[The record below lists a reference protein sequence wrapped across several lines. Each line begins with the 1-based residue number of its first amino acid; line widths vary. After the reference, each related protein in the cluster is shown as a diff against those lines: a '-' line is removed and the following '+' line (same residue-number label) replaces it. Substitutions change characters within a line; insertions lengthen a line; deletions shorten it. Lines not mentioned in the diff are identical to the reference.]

1 MLNDQRPL
9 YTLTVDEF
17 KELSKT
23 IAVDNSYLQ
32 KPSEPKQEAKSD
44 IIFIDEVILLTG
56 YKRSTI
62 YTKVCKRE
70 IPVISSG
77 RPSAFSREEIIQWLK
92 DGRPTVAEMMANE
105 FTKLNNKKK

>member
-1 MLNDQRPL
+1 MIQDNQQM
-9 YTLTVDEF
+9 YSLTVGEF
-17 KELSKT
+17 KELSKV
-23 IAVDNSYLQ
+23 IAIDNSYLQ